1 MIFKAFA
8 FIFLMGGSD
17 THAAVLPDGPDV
29 PVEHARRDK
38 SAEEKEEERSAAE
51 EEEERKRK
59 EEDARK
65 IEEAKKTIHESGKAL
80 GRNTTSAMQSSG
92 QNSYTG
98 TSEYTED
105 VSGEEEKK

>member
-1 MIFKAFA
+1 M
-8 FIFLMGGSD
+8 
-17 THAAVLPDGPDV
+17 
-29 PVEHARRDK
+29 
-38 SAEEKEEERSAAE
+38 EEKERVKREKAAAAE
-51 EEEERKRK
+51 ELERKRK

>member
-1 MIFKAFA
+1 MEEERIAREK
-8 FIFLMGGSD
+8 
-17 THAAVLPDGPDV
+17 
-29 PVEHARRDK
+29 VEALRKQQADEERREL
-38 SAEEKEEERSAAE
+38 EEKERVKREKAAAAE
-51 EEEERKRK
+51 ELERKRK